1 MEQALTAAAPADP
14 DCLRVFVRAGLLIE
28 PVEHGLAASPLGDRV
43 MSLGADWRDRP
54 IPAPDR
60 GALVALANGAE

>member
-1 MEQALTAAAPADP
+1 MEKALTAAVPADP
-14 DCLRVFVRAGLLIE
+14 DCLRLFVRAGLLIE
-28 PVEHGLAASPLGDRV
+28 PLQDGLAATHMADRV

-60 GALVALANGAE
+60 GALVALANGAL